1 MASKRT
7 QHDSSCFDSSS
18 SSTPS
23 RWSHDSS
30 CFDSSSSST
39 PPRWSHDVFLNF
51 RGEDTRKNFTG
62 HLYTALVRAG
72 INTFM
77 DDDELPRGQNISCEL
92 LKAIEESRI
101 SIIVFS
107 RNYASSRWCLD
118 ELAKI
123 IECKQTLGQLV
134 LPIFYEVLP
143 YEIRIQSGCFGE
155 AFAKFED
162 SYAHA
167 IEIVQRWRAAL
178 SEAAN
183 ISGFCLEEAN
193 GHEAKLIQNI
203 VEEVLTKVNHT
214 FLNVAMH
221 PVGIDSRVKDINL
234 LLSIGSDGVRMI
246 GIHGLGGIGKTTI
259 AKAVYNFIFLQF
271 ESSCFLANVREVAG
285 QLNGLVQLQEQLL
298 SKLLKRKDLKIDSVD
313 KGMTLMQQKLHS
325 KRVLIVLDDLDQLH
339 QVISLA
345 GSYGWFGGGS
355 RIIITTRNEHLLNE
369 LKVERYMVMPLNH
382 TESLQLFSW
391 HAFKET
397 IPLENYTVLAN
408 GIVSYAAGLPL
419 ALEVLGSY
427 LLRKDVQEWKCLFD
441 KLQQIPHIKI
451 QEILRISF
459 DALDDKM
466 KDIFLD
472 IACFFIGTDKDYAIA
487 TLNGCGFFA
496 EIGIS
501 VLISRCLLK
510 INDRKELMMHD
521 LLRDMGREICRQE
534 SPKEPGRRSKL
545 WFHEDACTIQEKHK
559 EEPIASGEESPIQM
573 NPSEIGITQFK
584 EPLPKALKK
593 TMAVDFDSFF
603 ESLTRR
609 STPSCFE
616 TFGSAKTSSAHV
628 PFSLEDIKKSKT
640 SLKQLIALSFPEVLH
655 PGKLPALT
663 RAIGT
668 LVRAQAFSE
677 DHHPFLQCFH
687 DDLPTL
693 SQTYEAIVREKATM
707 DQKLQRFSL
716 LESKLSD
723 VYTFYQKLKTEARE
737 TTTRKKEIEATIESL
752 QAQMVIAEANSSRI
766 ENEIWKLFQS
776 SRPMKQEQEALDA
789 DLPNL
794 RAKKAQLD
802 ADLEATT
809 KVWNDFKGKFGENGL
824 EHGHCNGSTGFC
836 DENGDETAVMESE
849 TSQGFLK
856 QLNTSL

>member
-7 QHDSSCFDSSS
+7 QHGSSCFDSSS
-18 SSTPS
+18 SL
-23 RWSHDSS
+23 
-30 CFDSSSSST
+30 T
-39 PPRWSHDVFLNF
+39 PPRWSHDVFLSF
-51 RGEDTRKNFTG
+51 RGEDTRNNFTG
-62 HLYTALVRAG
+62 HLYMALVRAG

-92 LKAIEESRI
+92 LKAVDESRI
-101 SIIVFS
+101 SIVVFS
-107 RNYASSRWCLD
+107 KNYASSRWCLD
-118 ELAKI
+118 ELSRI
-123 IECKQTLGQLV
+123 IECRHTLGQLV
-134 LPIFYEVLP
+134 LPIFYDVYPTEV
-143 YEIRIQSGCFGE
+143 RKQSGCFEE

-167 IEIVQRWRAAL
+167 TGIVQRWRAAL

-183 ISGFCLEEAN
+183 LAGFSLTGEN

-214 FLNVAMH
+214 FLNVATH
-221 PVGIDSRVKDINL
+221 PVGIDSYVKDINL

-246 GIHGLGGIGKTTI
+246 RIHGLGGIGKTTI
-259 AKAVYNFIFLQF
+259 AKAVYNFISLQF

-298 SKLLKRKDLKIDSVD
+298 SKLLKRKNLKIDSVD
-313 KGMTLMQQKLHS
+313 KGMTLMKQKLHS

-339 QVISLA
+339 QVNSLA

-355 RIIITTRNEHLLNE
+355 RIIITTRDEHLLNE
-369 LKVERYMVMPLNH
+369 LKVERYMAMPLNH
-382 TESLQLFSW
+382 TESLQLFNW

-397 IPLENYTVLAN
+397 IPSENYTVLTN

-427 LLRKDVQEWKCLFD
+427 LLRKDLQEWKCLFD

-451 QEILRISF
+451 QEILRTSF
-459 DALDDKM
+459 DALDDKI

-472 IACFFIGTDKDYAIA
+472 IACFFIGTDKDYVIT

-510 INDRKELMMHD
+510 INDRNELMMHD
-521 LLRDMGREICRQE
+521 LLRDMGREIVRQE
-534 SPKEPGRRSKL
+534 SPKEPGKQSKL

-559 EEPIASGEESPIQM
+559 EEPIASGEESPIQI
-573 NPSEIGITQFK
+573 NPSEIRITQFK
-584 EPLPKALKK
+584 EPLPKVLKK

-609 STPSCFE
+609 SIPSCFE
-616 TFGSAKTSSAHV
+616 TFGSATTSSAHV

-640 SLKQLIALSFPEVLH
+640 SLKQLIKLSFPEVLH

-663 RAIGT
+663 KAIGT
-668 LVRAQAFSE
+668 LVHAQAFSE

-687 DDLPTL
+687 HDLPTL
-693 SQTYEAIVREKATM
+693 SQTYEANVRGKATM
-707 DQKLQRFSL
+707 DQKLQRFSI
-716 LESKLSD
+716 LESKLSG
-723 VYTFYQKLKTEARE
+723 VYTSYQKLKTEARE
-737 TTTRKKEIEATIESL
+737 STTRKKEIEATIESL

-766 ENEIWKLFQS
+766 ENEIWKLFES
-776 SRPMKQEQEALDA
+776 SLPMKQEQEALVQIYPTLEPRRPSLMQIWR
-789 DLPNL
+789 LPL
-794 RAKKAQLD
+794 
-802 ADLEATT
+802 
-809 KVWNDFKGKFGENGL
+809 KFGMTSRENLENGL
-824 EHGHCNGSTGFC
+824 EHGHCSGSTGFC
-836 DENGDETAVMESE
+836 NENGDKTTVMESE

-856 QLNTSL
+856 